1 MILISADVEG
11 SMNKILP
18 HEQNL
23 IPVALKRKLVYEG
36 YYMREIIDKN
46 KLKIYFDWLKQNNA
60 QYIDTIFDDDLIDEF
75 CETSRQRAE
84 EIDKL
89 TPFRVEPED
98 EIMKEPIDEVPL
110 SKQYPTIMCDKY
122 EQEIEDNT
130 YMNKLAN
137 QIIEYEIKRNVS
149 NDEYSDE
156 EDVLLS
162 EESDDEIIP
171 TKKKKE
177 ESCISVAPAEE
188 GNFQSFDDLYLEEKC
203 FPDIFFGGKKGFLSS
218 MAKSEHKIGFAAYC
232 RARIRGLDPRF
243 RENLFYIIF
252 LFLTKEKIEIK
263 RSIQT
268 FCRQARKL
276 DGLTRPQI
284 EEIGM
289 ENLTRFNRKYS
300 VFKNIRG
307 TAMYFQ
313 DMKKNA
319 MAVLRQF
326 GAPTIFF
333 TLSFA
338 EFNSDPLFHQI
349 LETILN
355 KTISM
360 DELKQMNFSA
370 TERSK
375 IITENV
381 VLTTIAFERRL
392 QKVLTYLTNE
402 GFTGHITGR
411 KYYVKD
417 FIYRIEFQM
426 VRIVTYHMWIFR
438 GPTSGR
444 ATSGIRSVCLF
455 LCLSVCF
462 WTSNLNS

>member
-46 KLKIYFDWLKQNNA
+46 KLKIYFAWLKQNNA

-98 EIMKEPIDEVPL
+98 EIMKEPIEEVPL

-188 GNFQSFDDLYLEEKC
+188 GKC

-243 RENLFYIIF
+243 REKFYIIF
-252 LFLTKEKIEIK
+252 LLLTKEKIEI
-263 RSIQT
+263 
-268 FCRQARKL
+268 
-276 DGLTRPQI
+276 TRPEVSEAGHQ
-284 EEIGM
+284 
-289 ENLTRFNRKYS
+289 RKKVS
-300 VFKNIRG
+300 
-307 TAMYFQ
+307 
-313 DMKKNA
+313 KK
-319 MAVLRQF
+319 
-326 GAPTIFF
+326 
-333 TLSFA
+333 
-338 EFNSDPLFHQI
+338 
-349 LETILN
+349 
-355 KTISM
+355 
-360 DELKQMNFSA
+360 
-370 TERSK
+370 
-375 IITENV
+375 
-381 VLTTIAFERRL
+381 
-392 QKVLTYLTNE
+392 
-402 GFTGHITGR
+402 
-411 KYYVKD
+411 
-417 FIYRIEFQM
+417 
-426 VRIVTYHMWIFR
+426 
-438 GPTSGR
+438 
-444 ATSGIRSVCLF
+444 
-455 LCLSVCF
+455 
-462 WTSNLNS
+462 